1 MQQQQR
7 FILALV
13 VSAAV
18 LILWGY
24 LSPKPPQPNVNANAN
39 ANAQPSAP
47 GSPQPTSQ
55 PSAQSPAQS
64 PAQSKPSVTP
74 GTAQAAASPTPA
86 VDNTPPRKLHIVTPL
101 YEATLDTRG
110 AVATSWIL
118 KKNKSTGRGIFAAS
132 STRNNPKPL
141 ELITTPPAG
150 VAPDQLYQPLRL
162 VTGDAALDA
171 ALATRNFKVRW
182 ANDENYGSGDAT
194 IEIES
199 TSERQQRLEPEF
211 PEERIDFVLHDDA
224 TGLDVTKSITF
235 FADRYSVEIEV
246 KLTRNNQ
253 PVPLAS
259 LAIGP
264 SIGDQGID
272 KYTFYLYAPE
282 GIGVVNGAAQRINS
296 LEVHSDRR
304 NTGLFNRLFEW
315 IGAKAPALKPV
326 DHETV
331 DGGVQWAGVGD
342 TYFAMIAVPPKP
354 LAGLE
359 YRTVSYQQKVND
371 KPEERLLIT
380 ALVPVPTD
388 GSKTQLY
395 VGAKDHRLLD
405 EAGKEIVK
413 AGGPQVDLGEAI
425 NYGFLAWMRRSL
437 AVPIL
442 FAINAL
448 QRLTGSWGVAII
460 LFTIFI
466 YSLFFPLKW
475 QSSRKMKKA
484 QKYAPRMK
492 ELQEKL
498 KSMKSTDP
506 RMKELQ
512 MEQLRLMKEANPLG
526 GCLPLLIQMPF
537 LFALYSAITI
547 SIDFRQATFLWI
559 PDLSGP
565 EPYFLYFLRILPIMF
580 TGSMIVL
587 QLLTPQPSADP
598 LQRKMMAIGMPLFM
612 LYILWSAPAGLL
624 LYWLVGNIV
633 GFLQQFIINRM
644 TKEEAPPPDEKG
656 AKKKPPKKLKPA
668 EA

>member
-1 MQQQQR
+1 M
-7 FILALV
+7 
-13 VSAAV
+13 
-18 LILWGY
+18 
-24 LSPKPPQPNVNANAN
+24 
-39 ANAQPSAP
+39 
-47 GSPQPTSQ
+47 
-55 PSAQSPAQS
+55 
-64 PAQSKPSVTP
+64 
-74 GTAQAAASPTPA
+74 
-86 VDNTPPRKLHIVTPL
+86 

-118 KKNKSTGRGIFAAS
+118 KKNKSTGRPILAAS

-150 VAPDQLYQPLRL
+150 IAPDQLFQPLRL
-162 VTGDAALDA
+162 VTGDAALDS
-171 ALATRNFKVRW
+171 ALASRNFKI
-182 ANDENYGSGDAT
+182 SGGGAEAGDQT
-194 IEIES
+194 IDVPS
-199 TSERQQRLEPEF
+199 ASK
-211 PEERIDFVLHDDA
+211 RIDFVLHDDA
-224 TGLDVTKSITF
+224 TGLDATKSITF
-235 FADRYSVEIEV
+235 FADRYSAEIEV
-246 KLTRNNQ
+246 KLRRNQQ
-253 PVPLAS
+253 PVSPVS

-282 GIGVVNGAAQRINS
+282 GIAVTNGAAQRINS
-296 LEVHSDRR
+296 VEVHSDRV
-304 NTGLFNRLFEW
+304 NTGLINRLLEG
-315 IGAKAPALKPV
+315 ISLKAVVNKPV

-331 DGGVQWAGVGD
+331 DGGLQWAGVGD
-342 TYFAMIAVPPKP
+342 TYFAMIAVPPKS
-354 LAGLE
+354 LGGLE
-359 YRTVSYQQKVND
+359 YRTVSYQQKTND

-388 GSKTQLY
+388 GSKTELY
-395 VGAKDHRLLD
+395 VGPKDHRLLATAS
-405 EAGKEIVK
+405 EEIK
-413 AGGPQVDLGEAI
+413 QAGGPQVDLGEAI

-442 FAINAL
+442 FSINAL
-448 QRLTGSWGVAII
+448 QRLTGSYGVAII

-547 SIDFRQATFLWI
+547 SIDFRQASFLWI

-598 LQRKMMAIGMPLFM
+598 LQRKMMAVGMPLFM

-644 TKEEAPPPDEKG
+644 TKEEPPPPDAKG
-656 AKKKPPKKLKPA
+656 VKKKPPKKLSPA
-668 EA
+668 NA

>member
-1 MQQQQR
+1 M
-7 FILALV
+7 
-13 VSAAV
+13 
-18 LILWGY
+18 
-24 LSPKPPQPNVNANAN
+24 
-39 ANAQPSAP
+39 
-47 GSPQPTSQ
+47 
-55 PSAQSPAQS
+55 
-64 PAQSKPSVTP
+64 
-74 GTAQAAASPTPA
+74 
-86 VDNTPPRKLHIVTPL
+86 

-118 KKNKSTGRGIFAAS
+118 KKNKSTGRPILAAS

-150 VAPDQLYQPLRL
+150 IGPDQLFQPLRL
-162 VTGDAALDA
+162 VTGDAALDSPLA
-171 ALATRNFKVRW
+171 ARNFKISGGS
-182 ANDENYGSGDAT
+182 AESGDET
-194 IEIES
+194 INVPS
-199 TSERQQRLEPEF
+199 ASK
-211 PEERIDFVLHDDA
+211 RIDFVLHDDA
-224 TGLDVTKSITF
+224 TGLDATKSITF
-235 FADRYSVEIEV
+235 FADRYSAEIEV
-246 KLTRNNQ
+246 KLTRNQQ
-253 PVPLAS
+253 PVPQAS

-282 GIGVVNGAAQRINS
+282 GIAVTNGAAQRINS
-296 LEVHSDRR
+296 IEAHSDRV
-304 NTGLFNRLFEW
+304 NTGLINRLLEG
-315 IGAKAPALKPV
+315 ISLKAVVNKPP
-326 DHETV
+326 DHEKV

-342 TYFAMIAVPPKP
+342 TYFAMIAVPPKS
-354 LAGLE
+354 LGGLE
-359 YRTVSYQQKVND
+359 YRTVSYQQKTND

-388 GSKTQLY
+388 GSKTELY
-395 VGAKDHRLLD
+395 VGPKDHRLLATAS
-405 EAGKEIVK
+405 EEIK
-413 AGGPQVDLGEAI
+413 QAGGPQVDLGEAI

-442 FAINAL
+442 FSINAL
-448 QRLTGSWGVAII
+448 QRLTGSYGIAII

-547 SIDFRQATFLWI
+547 SIDFRQASFLWI

-598 LQRKMMAIGMPLFM
+598 LQRKMMAVGMPLFM

-644 TKEEAPPPDEKG
+644 TKEEPPPPDAKG
-656 AKKKPPKKLKPA
+656 VKKKPPKKLSPA
-668 EA
+668 NA